1 MFKPKT
7 LLKVVS
13 ILLMIGGVL
22 GIFGTI
28 LSYAMLPKLSDIPGI
43 DMSLITN
50 ALTPLNLIMSLISG
64 ISAIA
69 AGFFGFS
76 GKSVKWLLITAGIYT
91 VILLISE
98 VQTVMNGMATAFMIV
113 DFIVPSLYWWGFYQS
128 K

>member
-43 DMSLITN
+43 DMSLITS

-91 VILLISE
+91 VILLIS
-98 VQTVMNGMATAFMIV
+98 VIQTVMNGMATAFMIV

>member
-43 DMSLITN
+43 DMSVITS

-91 VILLISE
+91 VILLISV

>member
-43 DMSLITN
+43 DMSLITS

>member
-43 DMSLITN
+43 DMSLITS

-91 VILLISE
+91 VILLISV